1 MLEIG
6 CGRAQVHHIALRL
19 LAADRVND
27 GLRRGEVANGYV
39 VAEVG
44 YTALRSQGALGRGLG
59 RKRANG
65 NIVAEILDFT
75 LGKSQAPVG
84 DSSTADFRG
93 HEFRLCDSFAG
104 KRLGDDFRLVGR
116 RRFRQRGGL

>member
-6 CGRAQVHHIALRL
+6 CGRAQVHHIALCL
-19 LAADRVND
+19 LAADRTND

-44 YTALRSQGALGRGLG
+44 YTVLRSQGALGRGLG
-59 RKRANG
+59 RKGANC

-75 LGKSQAPVG
+75 LGKPQAPVS
-84 DSSTADFRG
+84 DSSTVLPGRGLETSGWSGAVDFGSVADCSDG
-93 HEFRLCDSFAG
+93 AG
-104 KRLGDDFRLVGR
+104 LWYR
-116 RRFRQRGGL
+116 